1 MPSTPSERTVRVPD
15 ESRLVYVDLF
25 NENRTV
31 RVRSQNRSVFVER
44 KSNSADRTVYANEE

>member
-31 RVRSQNRSVFVER
+31 RVRSQNRSVLVER
-44 KSNSADRTVYANEE
+44 KFNSADRTVYANEE